1 MICNLY
7 IIIWLQNKTLHNFTY
22 HTHHIWVATLH
33 CEISCEQEREFSSWN
48 VSHSHHICMAGSQS
62 CCWGCRSSGGQ
73 LPQPSVAWPPGLVLR
88 RPFVVG
94 RPPVCAQW
102 WWFHCHLHAV
112 SINIMS
118 LNIYFSPCFFFF
130 VQNIYCTLTPPSLLI
145 KFSTKASYFSL
156 QFTPIFEVYVCLNI
170 LEYCLYCQFFYMS
183 NIPVPCLN
191 LASLKKNLQIHTKL
205 IAQGNKNDGVE
216 HYLITT
222 GMYLYIRKRYQR
234 NDLKL
239 PV

>member
-1 MICNLY
+1 MLFFLCTKYILY
-7 IIIWLQNKTLHNFTY
+7 TY
-22 HTHHIWVATLH
+22 TPI
-33 CEISCEQEREFSSWN
+33 
-48 VSHSHHICMAGSQS
+48 
-62 CCWGCRSSGGQ
+62 
-73 LPQPSVAWPPGLVLR
+73 PPHKILYK
-88 RPFVVG
+88 
-94 RPPVCAQW
+94 
-102 WWFHCHLHAV
+102 
-112 SINIMS
+112 S
-118 LNIYFSPCFFFF
+118 
-130 VQNIYCTLTPPSLLI
+130 
-145 KFSTKASYFSL
+145 KSYFSL

-170 LEYCLYCQFFYMS
+170 LEYCLPYIVNFFYMS

-191 LASLKKNLQIHTKL
+191 LASLEKILQIHTKL

>member
-88 RPFVVG
+88 QPFVVG

-102 WWFHCHLHAV
+102 WWFHCHLHAMC
-112 SINIMS
+112 INIMS

-145 KFSTKASYFSL
+145 NFSTKARVTFHCNLPLYLKSM
-156 QFTPIFEVYVCLNI
+156 YV
-170 LEYCLYCQFFYMS
+170 
-183 NIPVPCLN
+183 
-191 LASLKKNLQIHTKL
+191 
-205 IAQGNKNDGVE
+205 
-216 HYLITT
+216 
-222 GMYLYIRKRYQR
+222 
-234 NDLKL
+234 
-239 PV
+239 